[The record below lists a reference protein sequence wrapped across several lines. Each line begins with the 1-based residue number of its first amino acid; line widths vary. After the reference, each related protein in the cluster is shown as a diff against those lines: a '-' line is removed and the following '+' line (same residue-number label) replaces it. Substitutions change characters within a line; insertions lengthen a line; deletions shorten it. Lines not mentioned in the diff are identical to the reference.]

1 MTGAG
6 EKGDDDTPGAWY
18 DAHSRGKGY
27 PQLLEGLKS
36 GRLLEFE
43 VKDVMKTW
51 RGNLLGEI
59 IGQTLDPDSGNPIIH
74 LAVLAG
80 SNQEVFVGGAESRCS
95 QRHPHLPAP
104 GRPAARDRP

>member
-18 DAHSRGKGY
+18 DAHGRGKGY
-27 PQLLEGLKS
+27 SQLLEGLKS

-59 IGQTLDPDSGNPIIH
+59 LGQTLEGEP
-74 LAVLAG
+74 A
-80 SNQEVFVGGAESRCS
+80 QELGGASR
-95 QRHPHLPAP
+95 R
-104 GRPAARDRP
+104 